1 MKHIKPLNENWD
13 DDDPDYDI
21 PDDDEPTEPF
31 KRRLDLPKWE
41 KLFHV
46 LYIGD
51 HYALVYMGTDQK
63 DLWIVDLGWGE
74 IREDM
79 ENLGFWLVFD
89 ADPTTWEENQ
99 GGLED
104 FLTLAWQGKLEI
116 KKEDL
121 FEAGDD
127 PELSAERFIDNQA
140 FSKKAE
146 VCRIST
152 PEFAEVVIKELLRA
166 HGRAHE
172 RHIVSAKRYRNILP
186 ADFKGVGNKRMASYI
201 AAVWPSAT

>member
-63 DLWIVDLGWGE
+63 DLWIVDLDWGE

-104 FLTLAWQGKLEI
+104 FLTLAWQGKLGI

-121 FEAGDD
+121 FETGDGTRQSQRKPAGDGEIGS
-127 PELSAERFIDNQA
+127 PTNRFQSFSFPRLSKRFIHMINDLVEA
-140 FSKKAE
+140 
-146 VCRIST
+146 
-152 PEFAEVVIKELLRA
+152 
-166 HGRAHE
+166 
-172 RHIVSAKRYRNILP
+172 
-186 ADFKGVGNKRMASYI
+186 
-201 AAVWPSAT
+201 